1 MLRASFG
8 MMILIARVYFYVPC
22 SFIHRKLRTSC
33 LCKRKEKNNSF
44 LNINVVS
51 LSKKNRLRKSGL
63 SEKKKQISF
72 FFKSRSESEQASSK
86 NLTENGAYSFRSILF
101 RAKNFLSRFV
111 ERNRFRRD
119 ILELSF
125 TFLPVNRYNNKK
137 SPRCIIYHYY
147 PIVSTIA
154 DLLNQHSERERER
167 EI

>member
-63 SEKKKQISF
+63 SEKKKIKNRFLFFLNQEANLNKHRQKILRKMVHIRFDRLFFAQKISP
-72 FFKSRSESEQASSK
+72 RASLSVIDFV
-86 NLTENGAYSFRSILF
+86 AISSSYH
-101 RAKNFLSRFV
+101 SRF
-111 ERNRFRRD
+111 F
-119 ILELSF
+119 
-125 TFLPVNRYNNKK
+125 P
-137 SPRCIIYHYY
+137 
-147 PIVSTIA
+147 
-154 DLLNQHSERERER
+154 
-167 EI
+167 